1 MKVPVSPPS
10 QEKLLELLKSGDVAK
25 MALLFGQ
32 AVGPTDSKGRYLHWD
47 KLRHLAMPEGYD
59 TELYWLAMRNAQ
71 EKISR
76 DLPFKDRG
84 ASWFYAYQISVIMTL
99 LQS

>member
-32 AVGPTDSKGRYLHWD
+32 AVGPTDSKGRYLH
-47 KLRHLAMPEGYD
+47 
-59 TELYWLAMRNAQ
+59 
-71 EKISR
+71 
-76 DLPFKDRG
+76 
-84 ASWFYAYQISVIMTL
+84 
-99 LQS
+99 